1 MDRWSE
7 KEYGDQIPGFC
18 ILEVGEGICGVG
30 FVKGFMK
37 TRRSEGRLG
46 LVMILYLRWLSLLMV
61 VRQQQRLGGVMDHSG
76 GGFVLWV
83 TVICCDGERL
93 EKNEKAMVFF

>member
-76 GGFVLWV
+76 GFVLWV